1 MGYRTPQIFNVGR
14 SHFIRIGKSLD
25 FSPFINYV
33 QMYDLYWVVVSSNTV
48 TNTIL
53 KMQWILSLAR
63 LFPKRTE
70 TSLANDI

>member
-1 MGYRTPQIFNVGR
+1 MP
-14 SHFIRIGKSLD
+14 
-25 FSPFINYV
+25 
-33 QMYDLYWVVVSSNTV
+33 QMYDLYWVVVSNWV